1 MCSIKLTRTTHE
13 KGEHM
18 SLQDDRTQGGS
29 MPMSDAGNAAR
40 GRYAGG
46 ISGEITDGQKGN
58 HAGHAAGHAAKHS
71 GGNMERYFAREGV
84 PPLTSAFDGKIA
96 VHPGVGG
103 EMLNG
108 DNALAL
114 LESLLDTPREGKST
128 AYIHVPFCE
137 THCLYCGFYNKAY
150 RPGESAAYA
159 DTLIKELALWAERPA
174 QAQGPIH
181 AVYLG
186 GGTPTALEAKDLRRI
201 LREIGQRLPLAN
213 DCEITVEGRLTN
225 FDECKME
232 ACLEGGVNRFSLGVQ
247 SFDTKIRQAM
257 GRLCPREDLLRRIE
271 TLQRYGQAAVV
282 VDLIYGFPLQDMQSW
297 LDDIA
302 TAQAIGLDGAD
313 CYQLNTYKGTP
324 LSRAIESGKLP
335 AGADVAGRALMFEA
349 GVEAMQKGFW
359 RRLSISHW
367 ANTTRERNLYNQYV
381 KGRAHCLAFGPG
393 GGGNIAGTFFMNLS
407 DIAAWRESVEAG
419 RKPLAMAV
427 RPDPRW
433 KLYKAVTEGMER
445 GVLNLSALESEF
457 GEALRE
463 SCKPVLDQWER
474 AGLVTW
480 AGDFLVLTVAGQF
493 WQVNLNQLLLDCLKQ
508 TLGQSAAEFME

>member
-1 MCSIKLTRTTHE
+1 MA
-13 KGEHM
+13 
-18 SLQDDRTQGGS
+18 LQDGCIIKNAP
-29 MPMSDAGNAAR
+29 MPSAGEIAE
-40 GRYAGG
+40 GKHLSK
-46 ISGEITDGQKGN
+46 ISGEITDSQHGN
-58 HAGHAAGHAAKHS
+58 RAGLHAGHPGGPAAPCSADQTP
-71 GGNMERYFAREGV
+71 GGDMNRYYAREHV
-84 PPLTSAFDGKIA
+84 DPLTSAFEGKIA
-96 VHPGVGG
+96 VHPGAGG
-103 EMLNG
+103 ERVDG
-108 DNALAL
+108 DQAQSAL
-114 LESLLDTPREGKST
+114 EPLLDSPRDGRST

-159 DTLIKELALWAERPA
+159 DTLIRELGLWAGRPV
-174 QAQGPIH
+174 QEQGPVH

-186 GGTPTALEAKDLRRI
+186 GGTPTALEAEDLRRI
-201 LREIGQRLPLAN
+201 LREIGKRLPLAN

-225 FDECKME
+225 FDERKME
-232 ACLEGGVNRFSLGVQ
+232 ACLEGGANRFSLGVQ
-247 SFDTKIRQAM
+247 SFNTKIRQAM

-271 TLQRYGQAAVV
+271 TLQSYGQAAVV
-282 VDLIYGFPLQDMQSW
+282 VDLIYGFPMQDMESW

-335 AGADVAGRALMFEA
+335 AGADVPGRARMFAA
-349 GVEAMQKGFW
+349 GVEAMRAAFW

-393 GGGNIAGTFFMNLS
+393 GGGNIDGTFYMNQS

-427 RPDPRW
+427 LPDPRW

-457 GEALRE
+457 GEALRAD
-463 SCKPVLDQWER
+463 CKPVLDQWER

-480 AGDFLVLTVAGQF
+480 AGDYLVLTVAGQF
-493 WQVNLNQLLLDCLKQ
+493 WQVNLNQLLLDYLKHAP
-508 TLGQSAAEFME
+508 GQSGRTC